1 MGACYKSIVGAQ
13 SGMYEGFGGWRWS
26 LGHSANVSVDKGMS
40 AALMVQAVS
49 RKQWGVGGIDAGM
62 QVETITR
69 T

>member
-1 MGACYKSIVGAQ
+1 
-13 SGMYEGFGGWRWS
+13 MYEGFGGWRWS
-26 LGHSANVSVDKGMS
+26 LGHSANVSVDKGAS
-40 AALMVQAVS
+40 AALTVQAVS